1 MLPLLLL
8 QPAPAAAQADPDL
21 RARALPGVSAEDY
34 RRIMDSDA
42 APWRSIGR
50 VNRRIGGHC
59 TGTMIAPD
67 RVLTAAH
74 CLWNRRTG
82 RWLAPEALH
91 FLGGYRRGDWLA
103 MAPVT
108 AIALSPQAK
117 DGPTAPGFSP
127 AHDWAILTL
136 REPLP
141 ELGAIAL
148 LDGPPPVGALVQAG
162 YSRDR
167 PHLLTVHEGCRLLS
181 PPVPGAALQHG
192 CDATYG
198 DSGSPILVRTGDGW
212 RIAGMHVATARG
224 AQGTVG
230 LAVSADAIAARR

>member
-1 MLPLLLL
+1 M
-8 QPAPAAAQADPDL
+8 AAQADADL
-21 RARALPGVSAEDY
+21 RARALPGIGAQDR

-42 APWRSIGR
+42 APWRAIGR

-82 RWLAPEALH
+82 RWLAPDALH
-91 FLGGYRRGDWLA
+91 FLGGYRRGEWVAGAQVAAVALA
-103 MAPVT
+103 
-108 AIALSPQAK
+108 PQAK
-117 DGPTAPGFSP
+117 DGPAAPGFSP
-127 AHDWAILTL
+127 AQDWAILTL
-136 REPLP
+136 AEPLP

-148 LDGPPPVGALVQAG
+148 LDGPPPEGALVQAG

-167 PHLLTVHEGCRLLS
+167 PHLLTVHEGCRLLAPS
-181 PPVPGAALQHG
+181 VPGAPLQHG

-198 DSGSPILVRTGDGW
+198 DSGSPLLVRSGEGW

-224 AQGTVG
+224 GPDGNGRGMVG
-230 LAVSADAIAARR
+230 LAVPASAIAPPR